1 MSGVVV
7 IPAIDILAGRCV
19 RLTQGDYKH
28 PTVYSDDPVEMA
40 AKFIAA
46 GAQRLHVVDLDAA
59 RGSGHNRSVIRRLL
73 EVGDLGL
80 QVAGGV
86 RSMEAVDSLI
96 DHGAH
101 WVIMGTAA
109 VKDPR
114 LFESC
119 ARRHPGRV
127 LAALDIRD
135 NKAAV
140 GGWMDTAPVV
150 VGSLVGRWDKLP
162 LAGIIL
168 TCIDRDGTMSGPDLA
183 TLTKVRKMTG
193 HELGYSGGIASID
206 DIAHAAEAGAQA
218 VILGKAIYEGRISLR
233 EALATT

>member
-1 MSGVVV
+1 
-7 IPAIDILAGRCV
+7 
-19 RLTQGDYKH
+19 
-28 PTVYSDDPVEMA
+28 EMA

-86 RSMEAVDSLI
+86 RSVEAVDSLI

-109 VKDPR
+109 VKDSR
-114 LFESC
+114 LSESC
-119 ARRHPGRV
+119 ARRHPGRI

-135 NKAAV
+135 NEAAV
-140 GGWMDTAPVV
+140 GGRMDPAPVV
-150 VGSLVGRWDKLP
+150 VGPLVCRWDKLP
-162 LAGIIL
+162 LAWMIL
-168 TCIDRDGTMSGPDLA
+168 TCMDPDGSIAGPRLA
-183 TLTKVRKMTG
+183 ML
-193 HELGYSGGIASID
+193 
-206 DIAHAAEAGAQA
+206 
-218 VILGKAIYEGRISLR
+218 
-233 EALATT
+233 